1 MKAYINKL
9 KKSLL
14 FYNMSNAEI
23 EHSLECS
30 KSQIVSYK
38 KDEMIFYMDD
48 KPEKLHVLIEGSV
61 AVCYDSLSGKRNI
74 ITTIN
79 HEGDLFGEV
88 FLFLDKQVY
97 ENYTVAVTD
106 TKVLEMPKDYL
117 YITCGKGCNFHT
129 VLTSNMLSI
138 LAGKAYY
145 LNQKLNI
152 LSGHT
157 LRQKICKLLVRNSTK
172 DGNVEL
178 HMNREELADFLNV
191 ARPSLSRE
199 LMKMQDEKLIEINKN
214 KIKIIDFEEIQNN
227 L

>member
-1 MKAYINKL
+1 
-9 KKSLL
+9 
-14 FYNMSNAEI
+14 MSDNEI
-23 EHSLECS
+23 KHSLECS
-30 KSQIVSYK
+30 KSEIISYK
-38 KDEMIFYMDD
+38 KDEMIFFMDD
-48 KPEKLHVLIEGSV
+48 KPENLFVLIEGAVS
-61 AVCYDSLSGKRNI
+61 VCYDSLEGKRNI

-79 HEGDLFGEV
+79 QEGDLFGEV
-88 FLFLDKQVY
+88 FLFLNKKTY

-106 TKVLEMPKDYL
+106 TKVLKMPKEYL
-117 YITCGKGCNFHT
+117 YVTCGENCSFHT
-129 VLTSNMLSI
+129 MLTSNMLSI

-157 LRQKICKLLVRNSTK
+157 LRQKLCKLLIRNSSK
-172 DGNVEL
+172 DGDVVL
-178 HMNREELADFLNV
+178 QMNREELADFLNV

-199 LMKMQDEKLIEINKN
+199 LMKMQDEGIITIDKN

>member
-1 MKAYINKL
+1 
-9 KKSLL
+9 
-14 FYNMSNAEI
+14 MSDDEI
-23 EHSLECS
+23 KHSLECS
-30 KSQIVSYK
+30 KSEIISYK
-38 KDEMIFYMDD
+38 KDEMIFFMDD
-48 KPEKLHVLIEGSV
+48 KPENLFVLIEGAVS
-61 AVCYDSLSGKRNI
+61 VCYDSLEGKRNI

-79 HEGDLFGEV
+79 QEGDLFGEV
-88 FLFLDKQVY
+88 FLFLNKKTY

-106 TKVLEMPKDYL
+106 TKVLKMPKEYL
-117 YITCGKGCNFHT
+117 YVTCGENCSFHT
-129 VLTSNMLSI
+129 MLTSNMLSI

-157 LRQKICKLLVRNSTK
+157 LRQKLCKLLIRNSSK
-172 DGNVEL
+172 DGNVVL
-178 HMNREELADFLNV
+178 QMNREELADFLNV

-199 LMKMQDEKLIEINKN
+199 LMKMQDEGIITIDKN